1 MSVMAEVELIKCRRC
16 WYMFDP
22 TALDGV
28 CTVCGATAE
37 DFLPAAQ
44 RRMRFARLGTYSK
57 IVAGLQWNA
66 AAIDLTA
73 DAQAWPGLPEQRRER
88 LTRLVSSFR
97 IAEDA
102 VSEHLAPFTKATD
115 DTLVAWVFF
124 LQRRDEDRHKQLFD
138 RIAAEVVG
146 IPGDTPDERR
156 DCARQHVAPPL
167 LELFEERL
175 PAMAEG
181 LAAGSTGLEEG
192 VGLYHMMLEGVVF
205 AAGQRAL
212 INDLVEG
219 SLPGMRDG
227 VGRVELDE
235 RWHVGFGLRC
245 LAEMR
250 PSPDLIEDLMDR
262 AQEAAEVWGDLVPAG
277 TRKFVVDMC
286 HRRLSAAGLLPA
298 RKAA

>member
-1 MSVMAEVELIKCRRC
+1 M
-16 WYMFDP
+16 MFDP
-22 TALDGV
+22 TVLDGV
-28 CTVCGATAE
+28 CTICGATDE

-44 RRMRFARLGTYSK
+44 RRNRFARLGTYSK

-73 DAQAWPGLPEQRRER
+73 DSQAWPGLPEPRREL
-88 LTRLVSSFR
+88 LTKLVSSFR
-97 IAEDA
+97 VAEDA
-102 VSEHLAPFTKATD
+102 VSEHLTPFTKATD

-124 LQRRDEDRHKQLFD
+124 LQRRDEDRHKELFD

-156 DCARQHVAPPL
+156 DAARENVPAPL

-181 LAAGSTGLEEG
+181 LASGSTGLDEG

-212 INDLVEG
+212 INDLTEG
-219 SLPGMRDG
+219 SLPGMREG

-245 LAEMR
+245 LAESR
-250 PSPDLIEDLMDR
+250 PSPGLVEELMDR
-262 AQEAAEVWGDLVPAG
+262 ARDAADVWGDLVPAPL
-277 TRKFVVDMC
+277 RKFVVDMC
-286 HRRLSAAGLLPA
+286 HRRLSAAGLLAA
-298 RKAA
+298 REAA

>member
-1 MSVMAEVELIKCRRC
+1 M
-16 WYMFDP
+16 MFDP
-22 TALDGV
+22 TELDGV
-28 CTVCGATAE
+28 CTICGATDE
-37 DFLPAAQ
+37 DFLPPAQ
-44 RRMRFARLGTYSK
+44 RRKRFARLGTYSK

-66 AAIDLTA
+66 AAIDLTP
-73 DAQAWPGLPEQRRER
+73 DAEAWPGLPQQRRER
-88 LTRLVSSFR
+88 LTKLVSSFR
-97 IAEDA
+97 VAEDA
-102 VSEHLAPFTKATD
+102 VSEHLTPFTKATD

-124 LQRRDEDRHKQLFD
+124 LQRRDETRHSELFD

-156 DCARQHVAPPL
+156 DAARENVPAAL

-181 LAAGSTGLEEG
+181 LAAGSARLDEG

-212 INDLVEG
+212 INDLTEG
-219 SLPGMRDG
+219 SLPGMREG
-227 VGRVELDE
+227 VRRVELDE

-245 LAEMR
+245 LSEER
-250 PSPDLIEDLMDR
+250 PSPEVIEELMDR
-262 AQEAAEVWGDLVPAG
+262 AREAAEVWGDLVPAG

-286 HRRLSAAGLLPA
+286 HRRLSAAGLLAA
-298 RKAA
+298 RSVA

>member
-1 MSVMAEVELIKCRRC
+1 MAEVELIKCRRC

-22 TALDGV
+22 TVLDGV
-28 CTVCGATAE
+28 CTVCGATDE

-124 LQRRDEDRHKQLFD
+124 LQRRDEDRHKELFD

-156 DCARQHVAPPL
+156 DCAREHVAPPL

-250 PSPDLIEDLMDR
+250 PSPELIEDLMDR